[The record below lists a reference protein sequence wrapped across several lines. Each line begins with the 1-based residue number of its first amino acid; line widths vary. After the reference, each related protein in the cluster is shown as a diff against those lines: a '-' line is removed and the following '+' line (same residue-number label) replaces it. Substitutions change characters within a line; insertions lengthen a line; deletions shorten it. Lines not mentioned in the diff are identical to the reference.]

1 MYIFYGL
8 VLIVVIVAYIRVKN
22 AKGEIEYID
31 EDIPAPVKPRKRK
44 PRKSSEDE
52 WWYQGQ
58 GESSSSDHGGFD
70 GGGSHDGGGSS
81 THF

>member
-1 MYIFYGL
+1 MYIFFGL

-22 AKGEIEYID
+22 AKGEIESID
-31 EDIPAPVKPRKRK
+31 HDIPAPANPRKRK
-44 PRKSSEDE
+44 KSSEDE

-58 GESSSSDHGGFD
+58 GENIGSDHSGFD